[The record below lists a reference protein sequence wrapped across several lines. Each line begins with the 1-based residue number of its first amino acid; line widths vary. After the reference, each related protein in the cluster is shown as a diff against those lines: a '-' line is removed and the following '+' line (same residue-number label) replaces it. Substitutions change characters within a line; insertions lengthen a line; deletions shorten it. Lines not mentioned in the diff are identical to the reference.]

1 MKRKTLF
8 IAASAFAMTA
18 AAIAYAADG
27 GYMPGLP
34 SSAPAGAPPGRG
46 GPARAPAAAT
56 AQTAAPG
63 APQTASGVVTSSPD
77 VLESAVSREMN
88 DMSNDAAR
96 TVMKNEIN
104 SRVVDSQ
111 VTLMKK
117 QAELARAAADVAK
130 ARGDTTAANKQTALD
145 AGATPGG
152 QPQQATLPAMSVV
165 WIAGASDNP
174 EAQIKIAKYGSV
186 VVRKGSRVPATVNM
200 TVDKIDSH
208 GILIK
213 DATGQLYPVS
223 FGG

>member
-1 MKRKTLF
+1 MKRKTIF
-8 IAASAFAMTA
+8 IAASALAMTA

-34 SSAPAGAPPGRG
+34 SPAPAGAPPGRG
-46 GPARAPAAAT
+46 GPAARPPAAAT
-56 AQTAAPG
+56 AQNSAPG
-63 APQTASGVVTSSPD
+63 SPQAASPVVTSSPD

-88 DMSNDAAR
+88 DMSNEAAR

-145 AGATPGG
+145 AGATPG

-165 WIAGASDNP
+165 WIAGAADNP

-213 DATGQLYPVS
+213 DATGQLYPIS